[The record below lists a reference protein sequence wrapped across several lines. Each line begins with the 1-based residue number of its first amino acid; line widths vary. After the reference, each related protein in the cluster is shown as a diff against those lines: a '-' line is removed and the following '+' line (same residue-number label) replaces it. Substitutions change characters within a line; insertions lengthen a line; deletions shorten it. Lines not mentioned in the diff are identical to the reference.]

1 LSGARSHRSEILNP
15 NSLLIYATIDI
26 YHHRR
31 YMIQPPAPLAVNSD
45 ITPFAD
51 RLISPLTKQ
60 PIAILQV
67 NLGKR
72 CNLACTHCHVEA
84 SPHRTEEMS
93 TDVVDRV
100 IELIQ
105 AFPQIQTVD
114 LTGGAPE
121 LLNGFKPILEAAVAT
136 GKQAIVRSN
145 LTIYFVPG
153 YEDIPAYCAQ
163 HQARIVASLPCYLAD
178 NVDRMRGQGVF
189 DASIRALQWLNR
201 LGYGRDPN
209 LQIDLVYNPPIPTST
224 DFRLTPDQVALERD
238 YKMFFEEHFDV
249 CFNNLFTI
257 TNLPIG
263 RTKFQLEH
271 HQLYHPYL
279 QFLESHHNP
288 STVAGLMCRDQL
300 SIDYLGNI
308 YDCDFN
314 QMVNLPA
321 TTSRGDVL
329 TIDKLLAA
337 GTLDLVSEIQTKPHC
352 YGCTAGSGSSCGG
365 ALV

>member
-1 LSGARSHRSEILNP
+1 MLQPS
-15 NSLLIYATIDI
+15 ATSID
-26 YHHRR
+26 
-31 YMIQPPAPLAVNSD
+31 LD

-51 RLISPLTKQ
+51 RLKAPLPKQ
-60 PIAILQV
+60 PISILQV

-72 CNLACTHCHVEA
+72 CNLACTHCHVDA
-84 SPHRTEEMS
+84 SPYRTEEMS
-93 TDVVDRV
+93 DIIVDRV
-100 IELIQ
+100 IQLIHT
-105 AFPQIQTVD
+105 FPQIHTVD

-153 YEDIPAYCAQ
+153 YEDIPTYCAQ
-163 HQARIVASLPCYLAD
+163 NRARIVASLPCYLAD
-178 NVDRMRGQGVF
+178 NVDKMRGRGTF
-189 DASIRALQWLNR
+189 DASIKALQWLNR
-201 LGYGRDPN
+201 LGYGSDPN

-224 DFRLTPDQVALERD
+224 NFRLTPDRIALELD
-238 YKMFFEEHFDV
+238 YKTFLKSHFDV
-249 CFNNLFTI
+249 CFNQLLPI

-271 HQLYHPYL
+271 YQLYQPYL

-288 STVAGLMCRDQL
+288 ATVPHLMCRNQL

-314 QMVNLPA
+314 QMANLPSL
-321 TTSRGDVL
+321 TPTGELL
-329 TIDKLLAA
+329 TIDRLLAA
-337 GTLDLVSEIQTKPHC
+337 GTLDLIGEVQTKDYC

-365 ALV
+365 ALI